1 MICDIIVTKS
11 FDGKY
16 IKANIPGVG
25 DRVVEPRYIKAEKRA
40 AIPTGKITAEL
51 VVVKG
56 RYVDSY
62 LMRGWRYAKNDG
74 TFVPRDEHRRHAE
87 QLVDMETSIID
98 DINSLF

>member
-1 MICDIIVTKS
+1 MICDITVIKG

-16 IKANIPGVG
+16 VKAHIPGVG

-56 RYVDSY
+56 KYVDSY
-62 LMRGWRYAKNDG
+62 LMRGWRYANDDG
-74 TFVPRDEHRRHAE
+74 TFVPRD
-87 QLVDMETSIID
+87 
-98 DINSLF
+98 